1 MVVPGWMSELP
12 EKSKQIFEGPNY
24 YWFLTGCMLV
34 TALLYLV
41 WSPFYRGQTYVQ
53 GEGETT
59 A

>member
-1 MVVPGWMSELP
+1 MSELP